1 MEENYVLAKWLNDE
15 ITDAELKE
23 FKLND
28 DYHLYEKIKNYS
40 ASLETPSFN
49 ENELLSTIL
58 SSKKSTTKVISFYNN
73 WFVKIAAILV
83 LAFGLL
89 FTFNTFSKEEF
100 IAKNGEKNNFLLP
113 DNSQVFLNSGS
124 QIEYK
129 NWNWKDNRTLNL
141 TGEAYFKVAKGK
153 KFEVKTSLGKVT
165 VLGTQF
171 NVKARKNRF
180 DISCFEGKVKVN
192 YNNKEIIL
200 TKGKTVSFEN
210 NNKIIDKNIT
220 NTNPF
225 WQNNEMAFQYD
236 KIDTIV
242 EEIQRNYAVTID
254 FSKIKS
260 DQLFTGKIPMND
272 INVALKIIAS
282 SYHLQIKKVTN
293 SNYIFEKSK

>member
-1 MEENYVLAKWLNDE
+1 MEENYLLAKWINE
-15 ITDAELKE
+15 EMTNAELKE
-23 FKLND
+23 FKQSD

-40 ASLETPSFN
+40 TSLETSSFN
-49 ENELLSTIL
+49 ENKILATIL
-58 SSKKSTTKVISFYNN
+58 SSKKSTPKVISFYNN

-89 FTFNTFSKEEF
+89 FTFNTFSNEKY

-129 NWNWKDNRTLNL
+129 NWNWEDNRTLNL

-192 YNNKEIIL
+192 YNNQEIIL

-220 NTNPF
+220 NTIPF
-225 WQNNEMAFQYD
+225 WQNNEMAFQSD
-236 KIDTIV
+236 KITTII
-242 EEIQRNYAVTID
+242 EELQRNYAVTID

-282 SYHLQIKKVTN
+282 SYHLQLKKVN
-293 SNYIFEKSK
+293 DSNYIFE

>member
-1 MEENYVLAKWLNDE
+1 MEENYLLAKWINDE
-15 ITDAELKE
+15 MTNAELKE
-23 FKLND
+23 FKQSD

-40 ASLETPSFN
+40 ASLETSSFN
-49 ENELLSTIL
+49 ENEVLATIL
-58 SSKKSTTKVISFYNN
+58 SSKKSTPKVISFYNN

-89 FTFNTFSKEEF
+89 FTFNTFTNEEY

-129 NWNWKDNRTLNL
+129 NWNWEDNRTLNL

-165 VLGTQF
+165 VLGTHF

-192 YNNKEIIL
+192 YNNQEIIL

-210 NNKIIDKNIT
+210 NNRIIDKNIT
-220 NTNPF
+220 NTIPF
-225 WQNNEMAFQYD
+225 WKNNEMAFESD
-236 KIDTIV
+236 KINTII
-242 EEIQRNYAVTID
+242 EELQRNYAVTID

-272 INVALKIIAS
+272 IDVALKIIAS
-282 SYHLQIKKVTN
+282 SYHLQLKKVNN
-293 SNYIFEKSK
+293 SNYIFE

>member
-1 MEENYVLAKWLNDE
+1 MEENYLLAKWLNDE

-40 ASLETPSFN
+40 ASLETSSFN
-49 ENELLSTIL
+49 ENELLSPIL
-58 SSKKSTTKVISFYNN
+58 SSKKSTTKVIPFYNN

-129 NWNWKDNRTLNL
+129 NWNWKDNRTLSL

-282 SYHLQIKKVTN
+282 SYHLQFKKVSN